1 MGSKPMARMI
11 PTVAVLLVV
20 SALPCVAGA
29 AERLSADTVSTRIAE
44 RYHVTVLRA
53 TPTTIGDRPAY
64 RVVVMNP
71 GGDDNGAFKV
81 TTLVVDAESG
91 MLVPQF
97 MHRAAGYDLPSPS
110 DRSPPADAS
119 GPIIR
124 SLTEREYRQR

>member
-1 MGSKPMARMI
+1 MARI
-11 PTVAVLLVV
+11 TPTLAVLLIVG
-20 SALPCVAGA
+20 AWPCIAVA
-29 AERLSADTVSTRIAE
+29 AERLTADGVSTRVAE

-53 TPTTIGDRPAY
+53 TPTTVGDRPAY

-81 TTLVVDAESG
+81 TTLVVDAETG